1 MNLISSLLGQ
11 VLEFIYNLVNNYGL
25 AIVLFTVVVKTILLP
40 LTIKQT
46 KSMKAMQDIQPKV
59 QEIQNKYKDKPE
71 KQNQE
76 IMKLYQEATI
86 NPMAGCLPLLIQFPI
101 LIGLYNVLRQPVKY
115 GVFANEAARAAADTG
130 FLWIPSLSAP
140 DKTLILAVL
149 AGVTTFITQKLT
161 MPKDQQQG
169 SMKFMTYFMSIM
181 MFWWGI
187 SFPAGLTLY
196 WTVSN
201 LYQLAQQYLVMNPL
215 KAKMANSGEGVIN
228 ESNPRNKK

>member
-1 MNLISSLLGQ
+1 
-11 VLEFIYNLVNNYGL
+11 
-25 AIVLFTVVVKTILLP
+25 
-40 LTIKQT
+40 
-46 KSMKAMQDIQPKV
+46 
-59 QEIQNKYKDKPE
+59 
-71 KQNQE
+71 
-76 IMKLYQEATI
+76 
-86 NPMAGCLPLLIQFPI
+86 
-101 LIGLYNVLRQPVKY
+101 
-115 GVFANEAARAAADTG
+115 
-130 FLWIPSLSAP
+130 
-140 DKTLILAVL
+140 
-149 AGVTTFITQKLT
+149 

>member
-76 IMKLYQEATI
+76 IMKLYQEAKI
-86 NPMAGCLPLLIQFPI
+86 NPMAGCLFSMLQLPLFIAFFEAVQRTPAIFEDKF
-101 LIGLYNVLRQPVKY
+101 IGLQL
-115 GVFANEAARAAADTG
+115 GTT
-130 FLWIPSLSAP
+130 PSVG
-140 DKTLILAVL
+140 I
-149 AGVTTFITQKLT
+149 TTETFY
-161 MPKDQQQG
+161 MYYRP
-169 SMKFMTYFMSIM
+169 
-181 MFWWGI
+181 
-187 SFPAGLTLY
+187 SF
-196 WTVSN
+196 
-201 LYQLAQQYLVMNPL
+201 
-215 KAKMANSGEGVIN
+215 
-228 ESNPRNKK
+228 